1 MRRIQVRFRGRARE
15 RERERERETMFET
28 TTTKCV
34 FEIIKGDLQKWTE
47 KEHTREMDVEK
58 DTMMVREREREKER
72 ERKRGRDWE
81 FERLKGSMLGG
92 KTDREKKPRKERDRE
107 REEVRERVLVE
118 EKSALHS
125 ISAQ

>member
-1 MRRIQVRFRGRARE
+1 MWEKGERVTTVEGGVSETERE

-58 DTMMVREREREKER
+58 DTMMVRQRERERER
-72 ERKRGRDWE
+72 ERAKEGKRLGIRE
-81 FERLKGSMLGG
+81 TEGQHVGG
-92 KTDREKKPRKERDRE
+92 KNRQRKKTT
-107 REEVRERVLVE
+107 
-118 EKSALHS
+118 
-125 ISAQ
+125 